1 MADKKTYK
9 SPPWPLQGGGLKY
22 YVQGETESEGRV
34 LLAETV
40 RSDEAEDEDVLFWV
54 DIPTSRRGG

>member
-1 MADKKTYK
+1 M
-9 SPPWPLQGGGLKY
+9 KY

-40 RSDEAEDEDVLFWV
+40 RSDEAKDEDLLFWV
-54 DIPTSRRGG
+54 EIPTSRCGG